1 MYWPYFNRVMTYE
14 TDRAN
19 VEYNFGS
26 CNHTCPADYVDSA
39 YEIVRGG
46 GWERRTG
53 TWGLP
58 SREHIH
64 RTPTCL
70 LTIEITVVGS
80 QIYRMNE
87 YE

>member
-46 GWERRTG
+46 GVGATHG
-53 TWGLP
+53 GLGV
-58 SREHIH
+58 
-64 RTPTCL
+64 
-70 LTIEITVVGS
+70 TIAGAHSSYSHVSPHNRNHSCGVS
-80 QIYRMNE
+80 NL
-87 YE
+87 